1 MFNCCRK
8 RKGMR
13 DVTIMRASQLDAARL
28 DEELTAMLKEHFM
41 RIFGLFQPV
50 CHTLHA

>member
-1 MFNCCRK
+1 
-8 RKGMR
+8 MR
-13 DVTIMRASQLDAARL
+13 DVAIMRASQLDAARL

-50 CHTLHA
+50 RHTLHA